1 MKMSKTKI
9 IIIIAISVIIGAFVA
24 ISNQNSKEMTY
35 KQRVLKSFYPM
46 VMWLGKKE
54 KKETKVAISP
64 IDFYSNTIVLNNGS
78 TLDLSIYKGKKI
90 LIVNTASN
98 CGFTR
103 QYESLEKLYNK
114 YKDSLVLI
122 AFPSNDFGQQEKGSD
137 ETIAKFCK
145 LNYGITF
152 PIAKKGVV
160 VKNDQQQTLYK
171 WLTHKEMNGW
181 NEKEPTWNF
190 CKYIINEKGEL
201 THFFNSAVE
210 PLGEEIEKAL
220 WGR

>member
-1 MKMSKTKI
+1 MSKTTI
-9 IIIIAISVIIGAFVA
+9 IIIIAISLIIGAFVV
-24 ISNQNSKEMTY
+24 ISNQNSKEMTF
-35 KQRVLKSFYPM
+35 KQRILKSFYPI

-54 KKETKVAISP
+54 KQQTTVSISP
-64 IDFYSNTIVLNNGS
+64 IDFYTNTIVLNDGS
-78 TLDLSIYKGKKI
+78 TLDLSVYKGKKI

-103 QYESLEKLYNK
+103 QYEALEKLYNK
-114 YKDSLVLI
+114 HKDSLVLI

-160 VKNDQQQTLYK
+160 VKSEDQQQLYK
-171 WLTHKEMNGW
+171 WLTHKESNGW

-190 CKYIINEKGEL
+190 CKYIINDKGEL

>member
-1 MKMSKTKI
+1 MNKTTLI
-9 IIIIAISVIIGAFVA
+9 IILTISALVGIVVA
-24 ISNQNSKEMTY
+24 ITHKNSKEMTF
-35 KQRVLKSFYPM
+35 KQRILKTMYPM
-46 VMWLGKKE
+46 VMRMSKKE
-54 KKETKVAISP
+54 KQEAIISNAP
-64 IDFYSNTIVLNNGS
+64 IDFYGNSITLNNGS
-78 TLDLSIYKGKKI
+78 ALNLSVYKGKKI

-114 YKDSLVLI
+114 YKDSSLVLI
-122 AFPSNDFGQQEKGSD
+122 AFPSNDFGEQEKGSD
-137 ETIAKFCK
+137 ETIAQFCK
-145 LNYGITF
+145 KNYGISF

-160 VKNDQQQTLYK
+160 VKTEEQQQLYK

-181 NEKEPTWNF
+181 NEKEPSWNF

-201 THFFNSAVE
+201 THFFNSSVE

>member
-1 MKMSKTKI
+1 MNMNKTTLI
-9 IIIIAISVIIGAFVA
+9 IILTISALIALVFAVSYK
-24 ISNQNSKEMTY
+24 NSKEMTF
-35 KQRVLKSFYPM
+35 KQRILKKIYPM
-46 VMWLGKKE
+46 VMRMSRKE
-54 KKETKVAISP
+54 KQEAIVSNAP
-64 IDFYSNTIVLNNGS
+64 IDFYNNTITLNNGS
-78 TLDLSIYKGKKI
+78 ALNLSVYKGKKI
-90 LIVNTASN
+90 MIVNTASN

-122 AFPSNDFGQQEKGSD
+122 AFPSNDFGEQEKGSD
-137 ETIAKFCK
+137 ETIAQFCK
-145 LNYGITF
+145 KNYGISF

-160 VKNDQQQTLYK
+160 VKTEEQQELYK

-201 THFFNSAVE
+201 THFFNSSVE

-220 WGR
+220 WGK